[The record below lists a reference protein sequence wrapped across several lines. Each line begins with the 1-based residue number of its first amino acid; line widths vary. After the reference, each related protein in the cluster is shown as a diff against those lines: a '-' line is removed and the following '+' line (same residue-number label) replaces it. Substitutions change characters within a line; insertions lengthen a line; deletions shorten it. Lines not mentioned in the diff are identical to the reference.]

1 MDALSEALRG
11 VRITGA
17 VFVHG
22 EFTAPWGTS
31 SPPSSTVA
39 PQLAPGTEHLI
50 FFHLVTEGRATAR
63 VEKEELALEAGDIV
77 VIPHGHAHAIS
88 NGRGYRLYDSTR
100 FLRESVA
107 GEIRHERAG
116 GGGELTRLVC
126 GYFGCERHAER
137 MFLAGLPSLFKVS
150 VRGDATGAWIER
162 SIQHSLDQAASE
174 RAGRAALLAKLS
186 EALFM
191 ETLCRYMEELPPE
204 RTGWLAAAR
213 DAAVGRALACLHR
226 EPARAWSL
234 DELARAAGVSRTVL
248 VERFTHFLGQPPLAY
263 LARWRHQLAA
273 RLLETSDR
281 NVLQVA
287 MDVGYES
294 EAAFSRAFRREF
306 GVPPARYRR
315 RHREGQDQ
323 PRGRRRGARGTTR

>member
-17 VFVHG
+17 VFFNG
-22 EFTAPWGTS
+22 EFTAPWGVS
-31 SPPSSTVA
+31 SPAASTVA
-39 PQLAPGTEHLI
+39 PLLGPGTEHML
-50 FFHLVTEGRATAR
+50 FYHLVTEGQAIAR
-63 VEKEELALEAGDIV
+63 VQQHEEVELEAGDIV
-77 VIPHGHAHAIS
+77 VFPHGHAHEIS
-88 NGRGYRLYDSTR
+88 NGTGYRLFDATKVLHEMLGGS
-100 FLRESVA
+100 
-107 GEIRHERAG
+107 IRHEKAG
-116 GGGELTRLVC
+116 GGGAVTRLIC

-137 MFLAGLPSLFKVS
+137 MFLAGLPPVFKVG
-150 VRGDATGAWIER
+150 VRGDAAGGWIES
-162 SIQHSLDQAASE
+162 SIRHSLEQVASE

-191 ETLCRYMEELPPE
+191 ETLCCYMEGLPPE
-204 RTGWLAAAR
+204 RTGWLAGAR
-213 DAAVGRALACLHR
+213 DEVVGRALASLHR
-226 EPARAWSL
+226 EPSRAWSL
-234 DELARAAGVSRTVL
+234 DDLARAAGASRTIL

-281 NVLQVA
+281 KVLQVA

-315 RHREGQDQ
+315 RHREDHAVEGASH
-323 PRGRRRGARGTTR
+323 GARREA

>member
-17 VFVHG
+17 VFFDG
-22 EFTAPWGTS
+22 EFTAPWGVS
-31 SPPSSTVA
+31 SPASSTVA
-39 PQLAPGTEHLI
+39 ELLAPGTEHMI
-50 FFHLVTEGRATAR
+50 FYHLVTEGRATAR
-63 VEKEELALEAGDIV
+63 VHGHEEVELQAGDIV
-77 VIPHGHAHAIS
+77 VLPHGDAHAIS
-88 NGRGYRLYDSTR
+88 NGRGYRLFDSTK
-100 FLRESVA
+100 LLHEMLGGSVL
-107 GEIRHERAG
+107 HEKAG
-116 GGGELTRLVC
+116 GGGAVTKVVC

-137 MFLAGLPSLFKVS
+137 MFLAGLPPIFKVS
-150 VRGDATGAWIER
+150 VRGDAAGSWIES
-162 SIQHSLDQAASE
+162 SIRHSLDQVASE

-191 ETLCRYMEELPPE
+191 ETLCRYMEEMPPE
-204 RTGWLAAAR
+204 RTGWLAGAR
-213 DAAVGRALACLHR
+213 DEVVGRALASLHR
-226 EPARAWSL
+226 DPSRAWSL
-234 DELARAAGVSRTVL
+234 DDLAGAAGVSRTVL
-248 VERFTHFLGQPPLAY
+248 VERFIHFLGQPPLAY

-306 GVPPARYRR
+306 GLPPARYRR
-315 RHREGQDQ
+315 RHRE
-323 PRGRRRGARGTTR
+323 ARG